1 MPSEWSEEKNRII
14 EKLLEQMK
22 NLKILELHGDPIG
35 LNVGIFTNS
44 NLEALKGLEK
54 LKLKHSK

>member
-1 MPSEWSEEKNRII
+1 
-14 EKLLEQMK
+14 MK
-22 NLKILELHGDPIG
+22 NLKILELHCDPIG

-44 NLEALKGLEK
+44 NIEAVKGLEK